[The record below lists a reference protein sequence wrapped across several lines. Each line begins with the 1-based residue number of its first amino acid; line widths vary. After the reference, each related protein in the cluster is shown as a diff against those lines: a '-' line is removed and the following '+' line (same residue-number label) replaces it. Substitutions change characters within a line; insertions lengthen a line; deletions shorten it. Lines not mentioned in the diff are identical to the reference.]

1 MSTTG
6 AVGGLPWT
14 VVRVH
19 RTALIVWGSFVVAV
33 VAFLVLAMGFTAD
46 AARAEAFR
54 CLHSDSCDVTATLE
68 YSAVLRYTATVLSHS
83 FYAVAAW
90 AGATLIARELE
101 SGTAW
106 LAWTQSV
113 SPVRWL
119 AAKLAVPALLITLS
133 GTVLVAAYRWSWSN
147 RPARVIG
154 DWPATAVFVARGPAM
169 VAYALCALAMGAL
182 AGLALRR
189 SLPALSVS
197 FAVMLV
203 LSQCLDRYRA
213 DLWPTITR
221 TGAAAYDQSAPV
233 WRLESGV
240 LVHGKRI
247 PDPGYGNCEGTAA
260 EAKRCLTEHGVTGRY
275 SVYHPDSHFW
285 PLQLVETGIVLA
297 VTAAATA
304 AAFRLLRRR
313 TA

>member
-1 MSTTG
+1 MSTAG

-14 VVRVH
+14 VLRVH
-19 RTALIVWGSFVVAV
+19 RTALIVWASFAVAV
-33 VAFLVLAMGFTAD
+33 VGLLLWAMGVTAD
-46 AARAEAFR
+46 AAQAEAFH
-54 CLHSDSCDVTATLE
+54 CLHSDTCGVTATLE
-68 YSAVLRYTATVLSHS
+68 YSAILRYTATVLCYS

-90 AGATLIARELE
+90 AGAALIARELE

-119 AAKLAVPALLITLS
+119 TAKLAVPALLITLS
-133 GTVLVAAYRWSWSN
+133 GTALVAAFRWSWSH
-147 RPARVIG
+147 RPDRVIG
-154 DWPATAVFVARGPAM
+154 AWPSTAVFVARGPAM
-169 VAYALCALAMGAL
+169 VAYALCALAVGAL

-189 SLPALSVS
+189 SLPALGVS

-213 DLWPTITR
+213 DLWPSITR
-221 TGAAAYDQSAPV
+221 TGAAAYDQSGPV
-233 WRLESGV
+233 WQLESGV
-240 LVHGKRI
+240 FVHGKRV

-275 SVYHPDSHFW
+275 SVYHPASHFW
-285 PLQLVETGIVLA
+285 PLHLVETGIVLA

>member
-1 MSTTG
+1 MSTAG

-19 RTALIVWGSFVVAV
+19 RTALIVWGSFVAAV
-33 VAFLVLAMGFTAD
+33 IGFLTWAMGVTAD

-54 CLHSDSCDVTATLE
+54 CLRSDSCEVTATLE
-68 YSAVLRYTATVLSHS
+68 YSAILRYTATGLCYS

-90 AGATLIARELE
+90 AGAALIARELE

-119 AAKLAVPALLITLS
+119 TAKLAVPALLITLS
-133 GTVLVAAYRWSWSN
+133 GTVLMAAYRWSWSN

-154 DWPATAVFVARGPAM
+154 DWPATTVFVARGPAM
-169 VAYALCALAMGAL
+169 VAYALCALAVGAVT
-182 AGLALRR
+182 GLALRR

-197 FAVMLV
+197 FAMMLL

-221 TGAAAYDQSAPV
+221 TGAAFYNQPSPV
-233 WRLESGV
+233 WQLESGV
-240 LVHGKRI
+240 FVHGKRV
-247 PDPGYGNCEGTAA
+247 PDPSYGNCEGTTA
-260 EAKRCLTEHGVTGRY
+260 EAKRCLAEHGVTGRY
-275 SVYHPDSHFW
+275 SVYHPASHFW

-297 VTAAATA
+297 VTAVATA
-304 AAFRLLRRR
+304 AAFRLLHRR